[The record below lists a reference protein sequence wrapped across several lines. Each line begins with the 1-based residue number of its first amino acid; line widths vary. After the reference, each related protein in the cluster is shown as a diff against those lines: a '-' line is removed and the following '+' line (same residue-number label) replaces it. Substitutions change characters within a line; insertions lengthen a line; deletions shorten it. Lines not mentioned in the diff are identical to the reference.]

1 MVFILPNDSSMKKAL
16 PFLALAVAILTT
28 SCLKEANA
36 PENEIITCPA
46 TGLPS
51 TYLGKWKLVAEMKPT
66 DESKWEAVSNGFEL
80 NVKADSTYT
89 VSTADDFIIGT
100 GGRVDFRNNSTWFTN
115 YSHGIRSVVPEA
127 NVYFHSNCDTV
138 YMVSYVASKDLAAL
152 KFARIQVAGHVK

>member
-1 MVFILPNDSSMKKAL
+1 MKKAL
-16 PFLALAVAILTT
+16 TFLVLAVAILTT
-28 SCLKEANA
+28 SCIKEANA
-36 PENEIITCPA
+36 PENEMTTCPA

-51 TYLGKWKLVAEMKPT
+51 TYLGKWKLAGEMKPT
-66 DESKWEAVSNGFEL
+66 GESKWEAVSNGFEL

-100 GGRVDFRNNSTWFTN
+100 GGRVDFRNKSTWFTN

-127 NVYFHSNCDTV
+127 NVYFNSNCDTF

-152 KFARIQVAGHVK
+152 KFARIKSVGTVQ